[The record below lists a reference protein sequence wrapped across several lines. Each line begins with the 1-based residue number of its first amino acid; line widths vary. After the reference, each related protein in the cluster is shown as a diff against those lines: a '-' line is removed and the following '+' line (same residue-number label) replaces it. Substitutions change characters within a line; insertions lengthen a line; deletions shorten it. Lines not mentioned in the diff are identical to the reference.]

1 MAQQPILHGFSRREA
16 VLGDHRLRGV
26 GLCRELSA
34 ATDAWLAGVFESAV
48 HDVAPSKAVAL
59 VALGGYGRA
68 ELAPF
73 SDLDLLLLHAGERSI
88 DELARRIW
96 YPVWDAGIKLGHSV
110 ATPKQVLQLA
120 SSELDTAT
128 ALLHMRRIAGDAQLV
143 ERLHDSATSTW
154 RTRGRARLRELHRRV
169 VERQQANGEVAF
181 LLEPNLKEGY
191 GGLCDVHSIA
201 WAEAAGLQVSK
212 EDRAALDA
220 GQDVLVSV
228 RVALHRHTRRAGEVL
243 HLEDQDAV
251 ARACGYRTADAL
263 MAAIS
268 AAGRTIAWVT
278 DEVWGR
284 VEVEQAPHP
293 PPRLVAPGVEL
304 RRGEVHLTDSADPA
318 ADPTLVLRVG
328 AAAARLGVRIDREAL
343 DRLAELGAS
352 FPTPWPAGAVD
363 ELVALLLTG
372 HQAIPVL
379 EALDQRGLMVKLLPE
394 WAPVRSRPQ
403 RNAYH
408 RFTVD
413 RHLWEATAN
422 AAELAERVRRP
433 DLLVLGALL
442 HDLGKGYPGDHTDA
456 GMALVRRIG
465 PRLGLPPEDVEVL
478 VALVQHH
485 LLLPDVATRRD
496 LSDRSTISAV
506 AAAVGS
512 AGVLDLLHAL
522 TEADSLATG
531 PSAWG
536 SWKAELVEDLV
547 DRVRVVV
554 GGGDVRDAV
563 WRLFPSPEV
572 LATMAEGRT
581 EVSVTD
587 DRITVVTPD
596 RPGTFS
602 RIAGVLTLHGLGVL
616 DAQAHSD
623 EGGMAASQFR
633 VAVPAH
639 GIDWQP
645 IETNMRRALGG
656 ELAIEAR
663 LAERAA
669 TYRGGRRSSAG
680 DLAPPRVVVDDEA
693 SSNASVVEVRAPDR
707 VGVLYR
713 VTKALA
719 ELGLDIRHAKV
730 QTLGDEV
737 VDSFY
742 VRTWAGDKL
751 TDPFHR
757 AELERALLH
766 ALSDQ
771 IGP

>member
-1 MAQQPILHGFSRREA
+1 
-16 VLGDHRLRGV
+16 
-26 GLCRELSA
+26 
-34 ATDAWLAGVFESAV
+34 
-48 HDVAPSKAVAL
+48 
-59 VALGGYGRA
+59 
-68 ELAPF
+68 
-73 SDLDLLLLHAGERSI
+73 
-88 DELARRIW
+88 
-96 YPVWDAGIKLGHSV
+96 
-110 ATPKQVLQLA
+110 
-120 SSELDTAT
+120 
-128 ALLHMRRIAGDAQLV
+128 
-143 ERLHDSATSTW
+143 
-154 RTRGRARLRELHRRV
+154 
-169 VERQQANGEVAF
+169 
-181 LLEPNLKEGY
+181 
-191 GGLCDVHSIA
+191 
-201 WAEAAGLQVSK
+201 
-212 EDRAALDA
+212 
-220 GQDVLVSV
+220 
-228 RVALHRHTRRAGEVL
+228 
-243 HLEDQDAV
+243 
-251 ARACGYRTADAL
+251 
-263 MAAIS
+263 
-268 AAGRTIAWVT
+268 
-278 DEVWGR
+278 
-284 VEVEQAPHP
+284 
-293 PPRLVAPGVEL
+293 
-304 RRGEVHLTDSADPA
+304 
-318 ADPTLVLRVG
+318 
-328 AAAARLGVRIDREAL
+328 
-343 DRLAELGAS
+343 
-352 FPTPWPAGAVD
+352 
-363 ELVALLLTG
+363 
-372 HQAIPVL
+372 
-379 EALDQRGLMVKLLPE
+379 MVKLLPE